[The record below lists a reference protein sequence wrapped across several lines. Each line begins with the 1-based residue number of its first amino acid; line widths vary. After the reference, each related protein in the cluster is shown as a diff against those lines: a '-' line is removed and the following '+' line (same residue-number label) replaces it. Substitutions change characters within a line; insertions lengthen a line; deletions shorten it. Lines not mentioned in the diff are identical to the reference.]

1 MRRMA
6 TTLALSAWI
15 GFAAVSSLR
24 LMAHSGWLDPLTAG
38 TAAAPLLQD
47 FAIAADL
54 YLPAHAILVFAG
66 LFVVLATGLGMAI
79 AGLSSPSVLAI
90 RRAEPLAAAVLVALF
105 AFYAAASIAGSPLA
119 TLFGEG
125 PGFLVALALTFGAL
139 LFDRLVEVDD
149 AADDAAFESVLR
161 SIHAAEREAL
171 MRRHRSPFG
180 DKGESR

>member
-54 YLPAHAILVFAG
+54 YLPAQATLVFAG
-66 LFVVLATGLGMAI
+66 LFVVLATGLGMTRGELVGMCGSKYDYGIHRIAI
-79 AGLSSPSVLAI
+79 ILS
-90 RRAEPLAAAVLVALF
+90 
-105 AFYAAASIAGSPLA
+105 
-119 TLFGEG
+119 
-125 PGFLVALALTFGAL
+125 LALSRFHFQGSGRKVEL
-139 LFDRLVEVDD
+139 DRFLTH
-149 AADDAAFESVLR
+149 R
-161 SIHAAEREAL
+161 
-171 MRRHRSPFG
+171 MRYS
-180 DKGESR
+180 